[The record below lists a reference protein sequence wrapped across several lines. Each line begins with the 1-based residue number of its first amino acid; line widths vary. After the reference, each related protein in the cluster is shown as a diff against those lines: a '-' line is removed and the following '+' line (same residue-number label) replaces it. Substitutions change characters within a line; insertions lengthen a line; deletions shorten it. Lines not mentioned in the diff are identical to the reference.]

1 MQSHRLST
9 KKLIIFIAFVALTIW
24 LHGILQEGSRRLM
37 ISKNHEHE
45 VIKYKDDPFMFKKYF
60 EKFDGSIIS
69 LDVIEKPGQDVR
81 PGYLK
86 GWIQV
91 KAIDSKT
98 MIDYHQN
105 LSTKYRNAAY
115 KPWVILLP
123 DPPVP

>member
-1 MQSHRLST
+1 
-9 KKLIIFIAFVALTIW
+9 
-24 LHGILQEGSRRLM
+24 
-37 ISKNHEHE
+37 
-45 VIKYKDDPFMFKKYF
+45 MFKKYF